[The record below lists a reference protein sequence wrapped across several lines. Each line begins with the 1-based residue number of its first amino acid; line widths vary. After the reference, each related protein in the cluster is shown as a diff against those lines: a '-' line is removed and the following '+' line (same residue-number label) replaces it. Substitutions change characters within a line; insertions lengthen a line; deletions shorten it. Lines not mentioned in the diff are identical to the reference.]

1 MREKKVRGN
10 LVRKTF
16 GRKAD
21 SANWKREMMSELELE
36 WQLWRR
42 KVGELHVKR
51 KGRGGK
57 VALS

>member
-1 MREKKVRGN
+1 MREKKVRGK

-42 KVGELHVKR
+42 KVGELHVE
-51 KGRGGK
+51 
-57 VALS
+57 LE